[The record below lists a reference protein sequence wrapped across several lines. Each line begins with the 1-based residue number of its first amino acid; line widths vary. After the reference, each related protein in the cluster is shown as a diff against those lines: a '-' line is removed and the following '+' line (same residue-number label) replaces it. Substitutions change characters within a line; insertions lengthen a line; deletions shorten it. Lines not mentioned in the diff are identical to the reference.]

1 MRWFKVL
8 PLFTLA
14 LAVLSFPSARQL
26 PYAGAGG
33 IEGVVLDQAGIPI
46 MQAKVQACNVM
57 QGGCLGTVTQYNG
70 FYRISGLA
78 GGRYSLW
85 AEADRHASV
94 WMPLIIVEEG
104 KTTRQD
110 IELRREI
117 PTLAIPPT
125 TIE

>member
-1 MRWFKVL
+1 MHWFKVL
-8 PLFTLA
+8 PLFL
-14 LAVLSFPSARQL
+14 LAVGAVSSPFARLL
-26 PYAGAGG
+26 PDGGSGG
-33 IEGVVLDQAGIPI
+33 IEGLILDQAGMPV

-57 QGGCLGTVTQYNG
+57 QGGCLGTISQSNG
-70 FYRISGLA
+70 FYRITGLA

-94 WMPLIIVEEG
+94 WMPLIVVEEG
-104 KTTRQD
+104 QTTRQD